1 MPLHFDVA
9 LLHAPSVYD
18 FRNLRRVHYGPISD
32 VIPSRPVFDMYPVG
46 FTHIASY
53 LEKRGVKTGIFNIAA
68 RMLNEPGLDVPKL
81 IKGIK
86 AALYAV
92 DIHWLVHAHGAV
104 EVAKLVKEVHGA
116 PVAVGGFSATY
127 YWREILE
134 KYPFIDFVVLGDTTE
149 PVMYQLLHA
158 VEGGD
163 RERLYEIPNL
173 AFRDGDKIVNTGIRY
188 VPQELDDLK
197 PDYTAVA
204 RAMIRSGIRNSLPW
218 STFFKHPIAAVI
230 SYKGCPLNCLACGG
244 SNYTYRAVFGRG
256 GLGRKSPRTL
266 VEEFREITDWL
277 KVPVFFVGD
286 LQYLGRRYLEEFTEL
301 LRREKPSVELIFEF
315 FTPPPREVLSLYRRA
330 GDVVYLQISPESHD
344 EDIRKHY
351 GRPYDNSSLLKFIKS
366 AAELRFERV
375 DLYFMVGL
383 PMQTPENVKG
393 LGDFFLELAKHG
405 GGALNAFVAPLA
417 PFVDPGSPAFHNPS
431 KYGYVLLAKS
441 FEEHRRLLL
450 AERWYMMLNYETTT
464 MTRSQIAEATYNAVE
479 SLAKAKYA
487 AGVIDDKYLDAI
499 LETVKNARNGVPPA
513 GLNSKE
519 TVREEELYPKK
530 FWISYL
536 TPRSVAEIIRYSL
549 GRFT

>member
-1 MPLHFDVA
+1 M
-9 LLHAPSVYD
+9 
-18 FRNLRRVHYGPISD
+18 
-32 VIPSRPVFDMYPVG
+32 
-46 FTHIASY
+46 
-53 LEKRGVKTGIFNIAA
+53 KTGIFNIAA

-81 IKGIK
+81 LKGIK
-86 AALYAV
+86 AVLYAV

-149 PVMYQLLHA
+149 LVVYRLLHA
-158 VEGGD
+158 VEKGD

-197 PDYTAVA
+197 PDYAAVA

-218 STFFKHPIAAVI
+218 SAFFKHPIAAVI

-256 GLGRKSPRTL
+256 VLGRKSPQTL
-266 VEEFREITDWL
+266 VEEFREITEWL
-277 KVPVFFVGD
+277 KIPVFFVGD
-286 LQYLGRRYLEEFTEL
+286 LQYLGRGYLEEFTEL

-351 GRPYDNSSLLKFIKS
+351 GRPYDNSSLLKFVKN
-366 AAELRFERV
+366 AAELRFEQV

-431 KYGYVLLAKS
+431 KYGYVILAKS

-479 SLAKAKYA
+479 SLARAKYA
-487 AGVIDDKYLDAI
+487 AGVIDSEYLGAV
-499 LETVKNARNGVPPA
+499 LEAVKNARGGAPPA